1 MKNKGTIKFFAIAL
15 AVVSL
20 FHLSFTLVTYLKEKR
35 AKEYAESTVTR
46 YKQQNPEA
54 TNDQIDSVFK
64 YHEDEYLDSIAFQND
79 YNILLKKYT
88 YAECKERELNLG
100 LDLQGG
106 MHITLEVS
114 LEDLLRELSNN
125 STDSVFLKAIESA
138 REKQEKG
145 QLDFI
150 RVLGNTTGSHIAGSK
165 ASPYGELE
173 KFLVEVED
181 INNLT
186 TYIKNATS
194 MKKIPKEKVIQVVSA
209 VFKSHYPGAF
219 WKPLTVDFNLD
230 PENIK
235 KIAKSA
241 MIEIEE
247 KF

>member
-64 YHEDEYLDSIAFQND
+64 YHEDEYLDSIAFQNV

-138 REKQEKG
+138 RENGFLDFRG
-145 QLDFI
+145 QLQA
-150 RVLGNTTGSHIAGSK
+150 RLAPNGVLSSFSSVISSSHICR
-165 ASPYGELE
+165 
-173 KFLVEVED
+173 
-181 INNLT
+181 NLSAQLHM
-186 TYIKNATS
+186 IWITS
-194 MKKIPKEKVIQVVSA
+194 
-209 VFKSHYPGAF
+209 
-219 WKPLTVDFNLD
+219 L
-230 PENIK
+230 
-235 KIAKSA
+235 
-241 MIEIEE
+241 
-247 KF
+247 